1 MDFTSILKAIS
12 PLIGT
17 AVAGPLGGA
26 ALSFLADKLGVPAA
40 DTTAIASALQG
51 IDPLKL
57 KELEQ
62 DFSKW
67 QIEEQDKVIQSYLAD
82 TQDARKRDTELRKS
96 GQTNYRADW
105 IVAMVFIGIAFC
117 AYVALQH
124 IGIDEFGKNIIL
136 TLLGLLISEW
146 KQITN
151 FEFGSTRSSKD
162 KDSTI
167 QSLVKG

>member
-1 MDFTSILKAIS
+1 MDFTAIIKAIS

-26 ALSFLADKLGVPAA
+26 ALGFLADKLGVPKEQT
-40 DTTAIASALQG
+40 DNIVNALQG

-62 DFSKW
+62 DFAKW

-82 TQDARKRDTELRKS
+82 TADARKRDSDIRKA
-96 GQTNYRADW
+96 GQHNYRADW
-105 IVAMVFIGIAFC
+105 IVVMIFAGMVACF
-117 AYVALQH
+117 YVALQH
-124 IGIDEFGKNIIL
+124 VGIDEFGKNIIL
-136 TLLGLLISEW
+136 TLLGVLISEW

-151 FEFGSTRSSKD
+151 FEFGSTRGSKD
-162 KDSTI
+162 KDITI
-167 QSLVKG
+167 QTLSKG